1 MYSITKHLRD
11 VLDEDLDKAQ
21 PWQLE
26 SKVLVCRALL
36 RAPIVDDVKTNMC
49 KRRHGKAGGLDSE
62 PLLSHL
68 HSDK

>member
-1 MYSITKHLRD
+1 
-11 VLDEDLDKAQ
+11 
-21 PWQLE
+21 
-26 SKVLVCRALL
+26 
-36 RAPIVDDVKTNMC
+36 MC

>member
-36 RAPIVDDVKTNMC
+36 SAPIVDDVKTNICAKDDMA
-49 KRRHGKAGGLDSE
+49 RQEAWTVN
-62 PLLSHL
+62 
-68 HSDK
+68 HS

>member
-36 RAPIVDDVKTNMC
+36 RAPIVDDVKTNICAKDDMA
-49 KRRHGKAGGLDSE
+49 RQ
-62 PLLSHL
+62 
-68 HSDK
+68 